1 MRKVCMFAVVLA
13 LSLAA
18 SGLLGAAVARA
29 GEAKYTLLFN
39 MPNPENEPYYRAY
52 AKWAENVKARTN
64 GEVEIELF
72 TLSQLGVEED
82 IIEQIRAGA
91 NIGQSTDTARL
102 GNYVNEIAVLNAPYF
117 LENPEEVDRF
127 VKLPMVREWNKR
139 LEDEFGIKALA
150 MNFVY
155 GERHFMANKEIRKP
169 ADLSGMM
176 MRTPGAPIWVESIRA
191 LGATPVA
198 LARSE
203 IYTSIQT
210 KAIDGID
217 ELYISFESNKL
228 YEVLNTVSETHDIL
242 LVNIPIVSAQWFATL
257 PQAYQDIVEEEAVK
271 AGQMASKEIE
281 EMEDGIREFLKGQGI
296 KIVPREEIDIAA
308 FRAAGEKAYEVLNL
322 KGVRDAA
329 YKTLGK
335 TK

>member
-1 MRKVCMFAVVLA
+1 MKRLFLSLLA
-13 LSLAA
+13 LTM
-18 SGLLGAAVARA
+18 LLGACGLGSTATLA

-39 MPNPENEPYYRAY
+39 MANPENEPYFREYS
-52 AKWAENVKARTN
+52 KWADNVKARTN
-64 GEVEIELF
+64 GEVEIQLF

-102 GNYVNEIAVLNAPYF
+102 GNYVNEISVLNAPYF
-117 LENPEEVDRF
+117 LESPEEVDRF
-127 VKLPMVREWNKR
+127 VKLPMVAEWTDR
-139 LEDEFGIKALA
+139 LDKNFGIKVLA

-155 GERHFMANKEIRKP
+155 GERHFMANKEIRNP
-169 ADLSGMM
+169 GDLSGML

-198 LARSE
+198 LARTE
-203 IYTSIQT
+203 IYPSIQT

-242 LVNIPIVSAQWFATL
+242 LVNIPVVSSQWFAGL
-257 PQAYQDIVEEEAVK
+257 PAEYQKIIAEEAVA
-271 AGQMASKEIE
+271 AGQRASKEIQN
-281 EMEDGIREFLKGQGI
+281 MEDGIRDYLRGQGI
-296 KIVPREEIDIAA
+296 KIIPREEIDIAA
-308 FRAAGEKAYEVLNL
+308 FRKAGEKAYEVLKL
-322 KGVRDAA
+322 VEVRDAA
-329 YKTLGK
+329 YKALGK
-335 TK
+335 SK